1 MGTEVISGRLDAL
14 EATAVANFG
23 TAVMHLSDALD
34 ALVEIKETGAW
45 RERLIKDAQ
54 GELVPVHTDYARQYL
69 PWFAEEYADAIGGLS
84 ASALRHRIRWVENCK
99 LLGWTT
105 EQSMRVSLTDQ
116 LAAEEVVQFGGSELT
131 LKRDPTADHETALAV
146 VRDVI
151 EGNANAVTLRSE
163 YGIKN
168 GPHYFQYGG
177 AIYGSY
183 MGSEAKLFSVGSV
196 PVEILHD
203 VNRKLRVKQED

>member
-1 MGTEVISGRLDAL
+1 MGG
-14 EATAVANFG
+14 
-23 TAVMHLSDALD
+23 
-34 ALVEIKETGAW
+34 
-45 RERLIKDAQ
+45 
-54 GELVPVHTDYARQYL
+54 
-69 PWFAEEYADAIGGLS
+69 
-84 ASALRHRIRWVENCK
+84 ASALRKDKR
-99 LLGWTT
+99 
-105 EQSMRVSLTDQ
+105 
-116 LAAEEVVQFGGSELT
+116 SESPNA
-131 LKRDPTADHETALAV
+131 RQGIET
-146 VRDVI
+146 DVI

-177 AIYGSY
+177 AVYGSY